1 MKIEQ
6 TVRVS
11 RSIADVWKFL
21 GDVPVVVSCIPGA
34 ELGEKL
40 DDNRYRGTFRLKV
53 GPLTAKIEGEGEV
66 TRDDAA
72 KTGRITGRGNDKR
85 GGSRVAASV
94 LYNVK
99 PENGG
104 SVIGVSADL
113 ELSGPLA
120 QVGRTGIIE
129 DVAKR
134 LTEEFTA
141 ELERKLK
148 EGPETAAGVLSAPD
162 VAPAAPPVTEFNAG
176 AAVTRTICRQ
186 SRHFSCDCSGRAP
199 ERVRPWH
206 ARIPVKSRGP
216 LIRFFIWF
224 R

>member
-11 RSIADVWKFL
+11 RPVDDVWDFL
-21 GDVPVVVSCIPGA
+21 GDVPIVVSCIPGA

-40 DDNRYRGTFRLKV
+40 DDNRYRGSFRLKV
-53 GPLTAKIEGEGEV
+53 GPLTAKIDGEGEV
-66 TRDDAA
+66 TRDDVA
-72 KTGRITGRGNDKR
+72 KSGRITGRGNDKR

-99 PENGG
+99 PDDSG
-104 SVIGVSADL
+104 SVLGVSADL

-141 ELERKLK
+141 ALERKLK
-148 EGPETAAGVLSAPD
+148 EAPVASVAG
-162 VAPAAPPVTEFNAG
+162 APPVSGAQAPNITQPVIEFDAG
-176 AAVTRTICRQ
+176 AAVTSTILR
-186 SRHFSCDCSGRAP
+186 RA
-199 ERVRPWH
+199 
-206 ARIPVKSRGP
+206 AA
-216 LIRFFIWF
+216 FFAQLF
-224 R
+224 GKRA